1 MTKINFNSS
10 IPVVVLSV
18 GLLNHVM
25 IIPLVLDVAGRDAWI
40 FAALTGFLSIAWAF
54 HLYWILKKKKT
65 EHLFPWLANRMGK
78 RFTKV
83 IFFIISVYLITI
95 ILTTAK
101 DMVDWVLT
109 TSLPETPTYA
119 IIFPFACICALLGYS
134 NLRTIAINSTILLPI
149 VIILGIFVAT
159 GNIPEK
165 NYNLLFPLF
174 EKGYFFGIN
183 SMYYIANGYL
193 ELIIIIL
200 FQHHLSNGDNIKL
213 KTVLG
218 MMAIITVLILGPLTG
233 AIIEFGPI
241 LSSDM
246 RYPAYEQ
253 WRLLTIGKYIAHT
266 DFFSIYQWLAGAF
279 IRISMAMFLLPDLL
293 RIKTPKVKKWVL
305 FALSIMMI
313 IINIVPLSDIQFY
326 EFLKKY
332 YFLGTFIM
340 LIILILLFTV
350 AATMKPKR
358 KVLPDETIQKP
369 TQ

>member
-1 MTKINFNSS
+1 MKKINFNSS
-10 IPVVVLSV
+10 LPIVILSV

-40 FAALTGFLSIAWAF
+40 FAVLTGVLSIGWAF
-54 HLYWILKKKKT
+54 LLYWILKKKKT

-83 IFFIISVYLITI
+83 ICFVLSVYLITI

-101 DMVDWVLT
+101 DMVDWVRT
-109 TSLPETPTYA
+109 TSLPETPSIA
-119 IIFPFACICALLGYS
+119 IIIPFTCICAVLAYS
-134 NLRTIAINSTILLPI
+134 NLKTIAINSAILLPI
-149 VIILGIFVAT
+149 VIVLGIFVAT

-165 NYNLLFPLF
+165 NYDFLFPLF
-174 EKGYFFGIN
+174 EQGYFFGIK

-193 ELIIIIL
+193 ELIIVIL
-200 FQHHLSNGDNIKL
+200 FQHHLSNGEAIKL

-218 MMAIITVLILGPLTG
+218 MMGIITVLILGPLTG

-241 LSSDM
+241 LSSEM

-266 DFFSIYQWLAGAF
+266 DFFSIYQWIAGAF
-279 IRISMAMFLLPDLL
+279 IRVSMAMFLLPDLL
-293 RIKTPKVKKWVL
+293 RVKTANMKKGILIVL
-305 FALSIMMI
+305 AIMMI
-313 IINIVPLSDIQFY
+313 IINVIPLSDIHFY
-326 EFLKKY
+326 TFLKNY
-332 YFLGTFIM
+332 YFLGTFFL

-350 AATMKPKR
+350 AAKMKPKR
-358 KVLPDETIQKP
+358 KVVPDETIQKRP
-369 TQ
+369 